1 MYDRICP
8 HKTVNKCRKYLFT
21 QMNQTMDND
30 PTTPDTTPDVAGSSQ
45 GNIIV
50 RHMDSLHDTE

>member
-30 PTTPDTTPDVAGSSQ
+30 PTTPDALLQ
-45 GNIIV
+45 QV
-50 RHMDSLHDTE
+50 RREMS